1 MRHLSR
7 AAAPAGERERG
18 LIKKEVPMTIARL
31 GFAIGTRDSV
41 KTGTAYRLLSS
52 DGLRVQV
59 VPLAHWILSRLTS
72 P

>member
-1 MRHLSR
+1 MMRHLSS
-7 AAAPAGERERG
+7 AGRSGRGRSG
-18 LIKKEVPMTIARL
+18 LIRKGSADDDRPFGVR
-31 GFAIGTRDSV
+31 IGTGDSV

>member
-1 MRHLSR
+1 
-7 AAAPAGERERG
+7 
-18 LIKKEVPMTIARL
+18 MTIARL